1 MNSTLKGVLIFV
13 LGAAAGSLATWKLI
27 EKKYKDIAQEEID
40 SVKDTFSKMKKNEY
54 PEKLEDYPDFEE
66 FDDDAYAKGDKVTFN
81 GKHYISLSDDS
92 DDVEEEPKPEQK
104 IDRNNKPDIVE
115 YAKILSETGYTN
127 YAERQDKKEKKGV
140 EPVEDERPYVISPDE
155 FGEKDGYENVTLT
168 YYADGVLTDYFD
180 NVISN
185 VDEVVGFDSLDHFGE
200 YEDDVVFVRNEKME
214 TDYEILRDLRDF
226 NESDK

>member
-54 PEKLEDYPDFEE
+54 PDKLEDYPDFEE
-66 FDDDAYAKGDKVTFN
+66 FDD
-81 GKHYISLSDDS
+81 SDDS
-92 DDVEEEPKPEQK
+92 YDSDDEEPKSEQK

>member
-54 PEKLEDYPDFEE
+54 PDKLEDYPDFEE
-66 FDDDAYAKGDKVTFN
+66 FDD
-81 GKHYISLSDDS
+81 SDDS

-115 YAKILSETGYTN
+115 YAKILSEASYTN

-180 NVISN
+180 NVINN

>member
-54 PEKLEDYPDFEE
+54 PDKLEDYPDFEE
-66 FDDDAYAKGDKVTFN
+66 FND
-81 GKHYISLSDDS
+81 SDDS

>member
-54 PEKLEDYPDFEE
+54 PDKLEDYPDFEE
-66 FDDDAYAKGDKVTFN
+66 FDD
-81 GKHYISLSDDS
+81 SDDS
-92 DDVEEEPKPEQK
+92 YDSDDEEPKSEQK

-127 YAERQDKKEKKGV
+127 YADRQDKKEKKGV
-140 EPVEDERPYVISPDE
+140 EPVEYERPYVISPDE

-185 VDEVVGFDSLDHFGE
+185 IDEVVGFDSLDHFGE
-200 YEDDVVFVRNEKME
+200 YEDDAVFVRNEKME

>member
-1 MNSTLKGVLIFV
+1 MDSTLKGVLIFV

-54 PEKLEDYPDFEE
+54 PDKLEDYPDFEE
-66 FDDDAYAKGDKVTFN
+66 FDD
-81 GKHYISLSDDS
+81 SDDS
-92 DDVEEEPKPEQK
+92 YDSDEEPKSEQK

>member
-54 PEKLEDYPDFEE
+54 PDKLEDYPDFEE
-66 FDDDAYAKGDKVTFN
+66 FDD
-81 GKHYISLSDDS
+81 SDD
-92 DDVEEEPKPEQK
+92 EESKSEQK

>member
-13 LGAAAGSLATWKLI
+13 VGAAAGSLATWKLI

-54 PEKLEDYPDFEE
+54 PDKLEDYPDFEE
-66 FDDDAYAKGDKVTFN
+66 FDD
-81 GKHYISLSDDS
+81 SDDS

>member
-54 PEKLEDYPDFEE
+54 PDKLEDYPDFEE
-66 FDDDAYAKGDKVTFN
+66 FDD
-81 GKHYISLSDDS
+81 SDDS
-92 DDVEEEPKPEQK
+92 YDSDDEEPKSEQK

-185 VDEVVGFDSLDHFGE
+185 IDEVVGLDSLDHFGE
-200 YEDDVVFVRNEKME
+200 YEDDAVFVRNEKME

-226 NESDK
+226 NESEK

>member
-54 PEKLEDYPDFEE
+54 PDKLEDYPDFEE
-66 FDDDAYAKGDKVTFN
+66 FDD
-81 GKHYISLSDDS
+81 SDDS

-226 NESDK
+226 IIE

>member
-54 PEKLEDYPDFEE
+54 PDKLEDYPDFEE
-66 FDDDAYAKGDKVTFN
+66 FDD
-81 GKHYISLSDDS
+81 SDDS
-92 DDVEEEPKPEQK
+92 DDVDEEPKPEQK
-104 IDRNNKPDIVE
+104 IDRNNRPDIVE

-185 VDEVVGFDSLDHFGE
+185 IDEVVGFDSLDHFGE
-200 YEDDVVFVRNEKME
+200 YEDDAVFVRNEKME

>member
-1 MNSTLKGVLIFV
+1 MNSTLKGLLIFV

-54 PEKLEDYPDFEE
+54 PDKLEDYPDFEE
-66 FDDDAYAKGDKVTFN
+66 FDD
-81 GKHYISLSDDS
+81 SDDS
-92 DDVEEEPKPEQK
+92 DDVEEEPKLEQK

>member
-54 PEKLEDYPDFEE
+54 PDKLEDYPDFEE
-66 FDDDAYAKGDKVTFN
+66 FDD
-81 GKHYISLSDDS
+81 SDDS
-92 DDVEEEPKPEQK
+92 YDSDDEEPKSEQK

-115 YAKILSETGYTN
+115 YAKILSEVGYTN

>member
-54 PEKLEDYPDFEE
+54 PDKLEDYPDFEE
-66 FDDDAYAKGDKVTFN
+66 F
-81 GKHYISLSDDS
+81 DDS

-140 EPVEDERPYVISPDE
+140 EPVEDEKPYVISPDE

>member
-54 PEKLEDYPDFEE
+54 PDKLEDYPDFEE
-66 FDDDAYAKGDKVTFN
+66 FDD
-81 GKHYISLSDDS
+81 SDDS
-92 DDVEEEPKPEQK
+92 YDSDDEEPKSEQK

-200 YEDDVVFVRNEKME
+200 YEDDAVFVRNEKME

>member
-54 PEKLEDYPDFEE
+54 PDKLEDYPDFEE
-66 FDDDAYAKGDKVTFN
+66 FDD
-81 GKHYISLSDDS
+81 SDDS
-92 DDVEEEPKPEQK
+92 YDVEEEPKPEQK

-185 VDEVVGFDSLDHFGE
+185 VDEVVGLDSLDHFGE

>member
-54 PEKLEDYPDFEE
+54 PDKLEDYPDFEE
-66 FDDDAYAKGDKVTFN
+66 F
-81 GKHYISLSDDS
+81 DDS

-185 VDEVVGFDSLDHFGE
+185 VDEVVGLDSLDHFGE
-200 YEDDVVFVRNEKME
+200 YEDDAVFVRNEKME

>member
-54 PEKLEDYPDFEE
+54 PDKLEDYPDFEE
-66 FDDDAYAKGDKVTFN
+66 FDD
-81 GKHYISLSDDS
+81 SDYS

-115 YAKILSETGYTN
+115 YAKILSEAGYTN

>member
-54 PEKLEDYPDFEE
+54 PDKLEDYPDFEE
-66 FDDDAYAKGDKVTFN
+66 FDD
-81 GKHYISLSDDS
+81 SDDS
-92 DDVEEEPKPEQK
+92 YDFDDEEPKSEQK

>member
-54 PEKLEDYPDFEE
+54 PDKLEDYPDFEE
-66 FDDDAYAKGDKVTFN
+66 FDD
-81 GKHYISLSDDS
+81 SDDS

-140 EPVEDERPYVISPDE
+140 EPVEYERPYVISPDE

-185 VDEVVGFDSLDHFGE
+185 IDEVVGFNSLDHFGE

>member
-54 PEKLEDYPDFEE
+54 PDKLEDYPDFEE
-66 FDDDAYAKGDKVTFN
+66 FDD
-81 GKHYISLSDDS
+81 SDDS
-92 DDVEEEPKPEQK
+92 YDSDDEEPKSEQK

-115 YAKILSETGYTN
+115 YAKILSESGYTN
-127 YAERQDKKEKKGV
+127 YADRQDKKEKKGV
-140 EPVEDERPYVISPDE
+140 EPVEYERPYVISPDE

-200 YEDDVVFVRNEKME
+200 YDEDAVFVRNEKME

>member
-54 PEKLEDYPDFEE
+54 PDKLEDYPDFEE
-66 FDDDAYAKGDKVTFN
+66 FDD
-81 GKHYISLSDDS
+81 SDDS

>member
-54 PEKLEDYPDFEE
+54 PDKLEDYPDFEE
-66 FDDDAYAKGDKVTFN
+66 FDD
-81 GKHYISLSDDS
+81 SDDS
-92 DDVEEEPKPEQK
+92 DDEEPKSEQK

-185 VDEVVGFDSLDHFGE
+185 IDEVVGLDSLDHFGE
-200 YEDDVVFVRNEKME
+200 YEDDAVFVRNEKME

>member
-66 FDDDAYAKGDKVTFN
+66 FDD
-81 GKHYISLSDDS
+81 SDD
-92 DDVEEEPKPEQK
+92 EEPKSEQK

-185 VDEVVGFDSLDHFGE
+185 IDEVVGFDSLDHFGE

>member
-54 PEKLEDYPDFEE
+54 PDKLEDYPDFEE
-66 FDDDAYAKGDKVTFN
+66 FDD
-81 GKHYISLSDDS
+81 SDDE
-92 DDVEEEPKPEQK
+92 EEEPKPEQK

-200 YEDDVVFVRNEKME
+200 YEDDAVFVRNEKME

>member
-54 PEKLEDYPDFEE
+54 PDKLEDYPDFEE
-66 FDDDAYAKGDKVTFN
+66 FDDSY
-81 GKHYISLSDDS
+81 DS
-92 DDVEEEPKPEQK
+92 DDEEPKSEQK

-115 YAKILSETGYTN
+115 YAKILSEASYTN

>member
-54 PEKLEDYPDFEE
+54 PDKLEDYPDFEE
-66 FDDDAYAKGDKVTFN
+66 FDD
-81 GKHYISLSDDS
+81 SDDS

-185 VDEVVGFDSLDHFGE
+185 IDEVVGFDSLDHFGE
-200 YEDDVVFVRNEKME
+200 YEDDAVFVRNEKME

>member
-54 PEKLEDYPDFEE
+54 PDKLEDYPDFEE
-66 FDDDAYAKGDKVTFN
+66 FDD
-81 GKHYISLSDDS
+81 SDDS
-92 DDVEEEPKPEQK
+92 DDKEPNSEQK

>member
-54 PEKLEDYPDFEE
+54 PDKLEDYPDFEE
-66 FDDDAYAKGDKVTFN
+66 FDDSYD
-81 GKHYISLSDDS
+81 SDDS
-92 DDVEEEPKPEQK
+92 DDEEPKSEQK

-185 VDEVVGFDSLDHFGE
+185 IDEVVGLDSLDHFGE
-200 YEDDVVFVRNEKME
+200 YEDDAVFVRNEKME

>member
-54 PEKLEDYPDFEE
+54 PDKLEDYPDFEE
-66 FDDDAYAKGDKVTFN
+66 FDD
-81 GKHYISLSDDS
+81 SDDS
-92 DDVEEEPKPEQK
+92 DDEEPKSEQK

-185 VDEVVGFDSLDHFGE
+185 IDEVVGFDSLDHFGE

>member
-40 SVKDTFSKMKKNEY
+40 SVKDTFLKMKKNEY
-54 PEKLEDYPDFEE
+54 PDKLEDYPDFEE
-66 FDDDAYAKGDKVTFN
+66 FDD
-81 GKHYISLSDDS
+81 SDDS

-115 YAKILSETGYTN
+115 YAKILSEAGYTN

>member
-54 PEKLEDYPDFEE
+54 PDKLEDYPDFEE
-66 FDDDAYAKGDKVTFN
+66 FDG
-81 GKHYISLSDDS
+81 SDDS
-92 DDVEEEPKPEQK
+92 YDSDDEEPKSEQK

>member
-54 PEKLEDYPDFEE
+54 PDKLEDYPDFEE
-66 FDDDAYAKGDKVTFN
+66 FDD
-81 GKHYISLSDDS
+81 SDDS
-92 DDVEEEPKPEQK
+92 YDSDDEEPKSEQK

-185 VDEVVGFDSLDHFGE
+185 VDDVVGFDSLDHFGE

>member
-54 PEKLEDYPDFEE
+54 PDKLEDYPDFEE
-66 FDDDAYAKGDKVTFN
+66 FDD
-81 GKHYISLSDDS
+81 SDDS

-115 YAKILSETGYTN
+115 YAKILSEACYTN

>member
-54 PEKLEDYPDFEE
+54 PDKLEDYPDFEE
-66 FDDDAYAKGDKVTFN
+66 FDD
-81 GKHYISLSDDS
+81 SDDS
-92 DDVEEEPKPEQK
+92 YDSDDEEPKSEQK

-200 YEDDVVFVRNEKME
+200 YDEDAVFVRNEKME

>member
-54 PEKLEDYPDFEE
+54 PDKLEDYPDFEE
-66 FDDDAYAKGDKVTFN
+66 FDD
-81 GKHYISLSDDS
+81 SDDS
-92 DDVEEEPKPEQK
+92 DDEEPKSEQK

>member
-54 PEKLEDYPDFEE
+54 PDKLEDYPDFEE
-66 FDDDAYAKGDKVTFN
+66 FDD
-81 GKHYISLSDDS
+81 S
-92 DDVEEEPKPEQK
+92 DDVEEGPKPEQK

>member
-54 PEKLEDYPDFEE
+54 PDKLEDYPDFEE
-66 FDDDAYAKGDKVTFN
+66 FDD
-81 GKHYISLSDDS
+81 S
-92 DDVEEEPKPEQK
+92 DDVEEEPKSEQK

-115 YAKILSETGYTN
+115 YAKILSEASYTN
-127 YAERQDKKEKKGV
+127 YADRQDKKEKKGV
-140 EPVEDERPYVISPDE
+140 EPVEYERPYVISPDE

-185 VDEVVGFDSLDHFGE
+185 IDEVVGFDSLDHFGE
-200 YEDDVVFVRNEKME
+200 YEDDAVFVRNEKME

>member
-54 PEKLEDYPDFEE
+54 PDKLEDYPDFEE
-66 FDDDAYAKGDKVTFN
+66 FDD
-81 GKHYISLSDDS
+81 S
-92 DDVEEEPKPEQK
+92 DDVEEEPKSEQK
-104 IDRNNKPDIVE
+104 IDSNNKPDIVE

>member
-1 MNSTLKGVLIFV
+1 MNSTLKSVLIFV

-54 PEKLEDYPDFEE
+54 PDKLEDYPDFEE
-66 FDDDAYAKGDKVTFN
+66 FDD
-81 GKHYISLSDDS
+81 SDDS

-155 FGEKDGYENVTLT
+155 FGEKNGYENVTLT

>member
-54 PEKLEDYPDFEE
+54 PDKLEDYPDFEE
-66 FDDDAYAKGDKVTFN
+66 FDDSY
-81 GKHYISLSDDS
+81 DS
-92 DDVEEEPKPEQK
+92 DDEEPKSEQK

-185 VDEVVGFDSLDHFGE
+185 IDEVVGFDSLDHFGE
-200 YEDDVVFVRNEKME
+200 YEDDAVFVRNEKME